1 MQDKT
6 KLLIWFRNYP
16 PSSRKFRQCHL
27 DKFQPYPF
35 LGINNITAPVKK
47 GSRRYDWLTTE
58 ETRSKNYSIT
68 YINDSVDNSI
78 LDAEGNACGI
88 IAIPIIQSAFENDY
102 VHALHDLL
110 KRYIYGYLISKLIS
124 LEHDITNICLLLI
137 WGEK

>member
-6 KLLIWFRNYP
+6 KLLIWLRDHP
-16 PSSRKFRQCHL
+16 PSSRTVRQCDL
-27 DKFQPYPF
+27 DEFQQYPF

-47 GSRRYDWLTTE
+47 GSRRYDWLNTE
-58 ETRSKNYSIT
+58 ETISNNYSIT

-88 IAIPIIQSAFENDY
+88 IAIPIIQSAFDNDY

-110 KRYIYGYLISKLIS
+110 KR
-124 LEHDITNICLLLI
+124 
-137 WGEK
+137 